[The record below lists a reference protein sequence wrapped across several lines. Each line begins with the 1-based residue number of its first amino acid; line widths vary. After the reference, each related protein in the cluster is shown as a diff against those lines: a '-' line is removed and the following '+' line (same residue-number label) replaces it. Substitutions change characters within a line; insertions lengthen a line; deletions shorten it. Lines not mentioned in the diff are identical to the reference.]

1 MPKISSRRKNKSR
14 SRNKSRSPL
23 NSMKVPNLLKNQVSL
38 WVVSI
43 IAAAMIIN
51 YLVKSQFTSLIILL
65 AVGFLS
71 TMFTKNMVITLLVA
85 VGITLLFRQ
94 FGGVREG
101 MKEGAE
107 HEDKKEG
114 DEEDDN
120 NDKKDNMQDNV
131 MGMDP
136 MKTMEMMKMQERLLD
151 KAESMAPR
159 VEKLMESLGGKKMAG
174 LKNMLG

>member
-1 MPKISSRRKNKSR
+1 
-14 SRNKSRSPL
+14 
-23 NSMKVPNLLKNQVSL
+23 MKVPNLLKSQASL

-51 YLVKSQFTSLIILL
+51 YLVKSQFTSLIVLL

-101 MKEGAE
+101 MKTDAE
-107 HEDKKEG
+107 HDEKKE
-114 DEEDDN
+114 EEKEAEEAEEAETEAEEEEGFKGIDT
-120 NDKKDNMQDNV
+120 
-131 MGMDP
+131 

>member
-1 MPKISSRRKNKSR
+1 
-14 SRNKSRSPL
+14 
-23 NSMKVPNLLKNQVSL
+23 MKLPNLLKNQVSL
-38 WVVSI
+38 WIVSI

-51 YLVKSQFTSLIILL
+51 YLVKSQFTSLIVLL

-85 VGITLLFRQ
+85 VGVTLLFRQ
-94 FGGVREG
+94 FGGVKEG
-101 MKEGAE
+101 MKEGAGHAE
-107 HEDKKEG
+107 EGGEEEKEG
-114 DEEDDN
+114 VTDKSKHEEEEEEEE
-120 NDKKDNMQDNV
+120 KDNFKGIDT
-131 MGMDP
+131 

-159 VEKLMESLGGKKMAG
+159 VEKLMNKIGGKNMSG

>member
-1 MPKISSRRKNKSR
+1 
-14 SRNKSRSPL
+14 
-23 NSMKVPNLLKNQVSL
+23 MKVPNLLKSQASL

-51 YLVKSQFTSLIILL
+51 YLVKSQFTSLIVLL

-107 HEDKKEG
+107 HEDKKEEKEKKD
-114 DEEDDN
+114 DEEEEEE
-120 NDKKDNMQDNV
+120 KKEDEEEFKGIDT
-131 MGMDP
+131 

>member
-1 MPKISSRRKNKSR
+1 
-14 SRNKSRSPL
+14 
-23 NSMKVPNLLKNQVSL
+23 MKVPNLLKSQVSL

-51 YLVKSQFTSLIILL
+51 YLVKSQFTSLIVLL

-101 MKEGAE
+101 MKTDAE
-107 HEDKKEG
+107 HDEEGEGEGEKEEVTDKSTHKKEDG
-114 DEEDDN
+114 DEEEFKGIDT
-120 NDKKDNMQDNV
+120 
-131 MGMDP
+131 

>member
-1 MPKISSRRKNKSR
+1 
-14 SRNKSRSPL
+14 
-23 NSMKVPNLLKNQVSL
+23 MKVPNLLKNQVSL
-38 WVVSI
+38 WIVSI

-51 YLVKSQFTSLIILL
+51 YLVKSQFTSLIVLL

-107 HEDKKEG
+107 HEDKKDEKD
-114 DEEDDN
+114 DEEEEEEKEKEDEEEKESRHGTSRHVMALEGGGHSDPGKESRKII
-120 NDKKDNMQDNV
+120 KK
-131 MGMDP
+131 
-136 MKTMEMMKMQERLLD
+136 
-151 KAESMAPR
+151 
-159 VEKLMESLGGKKMAG
+159 KK
-174 LKNMLG
+174 

>member
-1 MPKISSRRKNKSR
+1 
-14 SRNKSRSPL
+14 
-23 NSMKVPNLLKNQVSL
+23 MKVPNLLKSQVSL

-51 YLVKSQFTSLIILL
+51 YLVKSQFTSLIVLL

-107 HEDKKEG
+107 SAEKGEDAETPAKNV
-114 DEEDDN
+114 DEEEEEE
-120 NDKKDNMQDNV
+120 KDEDE
-131 MGMDP
+131 GEFKGIDT

>member
-1 MPKISSRRKNKSR
+1 
-14 SRNKSRSPL
+14 
-23 NSMKVPNLLKNQVSL
+23 MKVPNLLKSQASL

-43 IAAAMIIN
+43 IAVAMIIN
-51 YLVKSQFTSLIILL
+51 YLVKSQFTSLIVLL

-101 MKEGAE
+101 MKTDAE
-107 HEDKKEG
+107 HDEDKKEEAETQAETQAETEA
-114 DEEDDN
+114 EEEEEFKGIDT
-120 NDKKDNMQDNV
+120 
-131 MGMDP
+131 

>member
-1 MPKISSRRKNKSR
+1 
-14 SRNKSRSPL
+14 
-23 NSMKVPNLLKNQVSL
+23 MKVPNLLKSQVSL

-51 YLVKSQFTSLIILL
+51 YLVKSQFTSLIVLL

-107 HEDKKEG
+107 SAEEKEKKDEKDDEEEEEEEEDK
-114 DEEDDN
+114 EEFKGIDT
-120 NDKKDNMQDNV
+120 
-131 MGMDP
+131 

-159 VEKLMESLGGKKMAG
+159 VEKLMMSLSGNKMAG

>member
-1 MPKISSRRKNKSR
+1 
-14 SRNKSRSPL
+14 
-23 NSMKVPNLLKNQVSL
+23 MKVPNLLKSQVSL
-38 WVVSI
+38 WVVAI

-51 YLVKSQFTSLIILL
+51 YIANSQFTSLIVLL
-65 AVGFLS
+65 VVGFLS

-107 HEDKKEG
+107 PEDKKKV

-159 VEKLMESLGGKKMAG
+159 VEKLMGSLGGGKMAG